1 MRIPELVAHRGYTRH
16 YPENTL
22 PGIEAAITAGARFVE
37 VDVQLSA
44 DAVPVLF
51 HDRQLLRV
59 CGVPGAVHEYPL
71 AALRKLRATEHER
84 FGYRHTRVRLATLG
98 DLVELIHRHLHV
110 QVFVEIKRI
119 AVERFGVATVLQ
131 QVLGTLEP
139 VRDRCVPISYSHELL
154 LAARR
159 QGVRRVGAILEKW
172 RHRRRDLV
180 RTIRPDYL
188 FCDAED
194 LPRFGRLSGGGA
206 ELVIYEIDD
215 ARQALALAR
224 RGVEF
229 IETFA
234 IGELRAQIELLA
246 AEPRA

>member
-1 MRIPELVAHRGYTRH
+1 MRIPELVAHRGYALH

-22 PGIEAAITAGARFVE
+22 PAIEAAIAAGARFVE

-44 DAVPVLF
+44 DGVPVLF

-59 CGVPGAVHEYPL
+59 CDVPGRVHEFPL
-71 AALRKLRATEHER
+71 AALRELRATEPGR
-84 FGYRHTRVRLATLG
+84 FGYRHTGVRLATLG
-98 DLVELIHRHLHV
+98 DLVELVHRHLHV
-110 QVFVEIKRI
+110 QVFVEVKRI
-119 AVERFGVATVLQ
+119 AIERFGIDTVLHA
-131 QVLGTLEP
+131 VLATIEP
-139 VRDRCVPISYSHELL
+139 VRERCVPISYSHEFL

-159 QGVRRVGAILEKW
+159 RGVRRVGAILEKW

-194 LPRFGRLSGGGA
+194 LPRYGRLDGGGA

-215 ARQALALAR
+215 ARRALALAR

-229 IETFA
+229 VETFA